1 MTEDG
6 RGTNRRAWKAF
17 QVEYD
22 DVMRRSD
29 RLCCYCLS
37 DQQIAVLLSMA
48 TYISW
53 PSRWVSDSITV
64 SKDFTQEFSA
74 KLEKQL
80 MSGCADEN
88 TPIQYR
94 YSSTGILQRSFNG
107 GSSWSDCPEY
117 DTRNYS
123 VQFPPMI
130 GTDDATKRCLAA
142 AGAVALIKEQ
152 VGDQLTDGMS
162 RASLENLIKSWVQ
175 TFLQSSNVFVAL
187 VTVITN
193 LVFGLVIATLR
204 AALTTESYNALEC
217 AFYCNIGDDVTV
229 SDAQYAAIKS
239 SISADISGIAGAFF
253 GHLVYLL
260 GKRGVENLLRAG
272 GATSGDCSECTE
284 CAETRV
290 FFTNNSAG
298 TVEVFPDGEGVY
310 TVTCDNFAS
319 GGYYGNLSFY
329 DPTVGDDFTKCG
341 QFNIL
346 SATGGGLS
354 VKLDCNTGTPNT
366 LSTCYALYQ
375 HYWSSPFTLTF
386 TISGCAS

>member
-1 MTEDG
+1 MSEDG

-22 DVMRRSD
+22 EVMRRSD

-48 TYISW
+48 TYVSW
-53 PSRWVSDSITV
+53 PSRWVSDSITI
-64 SKDFTQEFSA
+64 SSDFTQEFSS

-94 YSSTGILQRSFNG
+94 YSVTGILQRSFNG
-107 GSSWSDCPEY
+107 GVSWSDCPEY

-123 VQFPPMI
+123 VQFPPMS
-130 GTDDATKRCLAA
+130 GDDDATKRCLAA

-162 RASLENLIKSWVQ
+162 RTSLENLIKSWVT
-175 TFLQSSNVFVAL
+175 TFLQTSNVFVAL

-204 AALTTESYNALEC
+204 SALTTEAYTALEC
-217 AFYCNIGDDVTV
+217 VLYCNIGDDVTL
-229 SDAQYAAIKS
+229 SDAQYDAIK
-239 SISADISGIAGAFF
+239 AGIASDVAGVAGLFF

-260 GKRGVENLLRAG
+260 GKRGIENLLRAG
-272 GATSGDCSECTE
+272 GVATATCDCGCGGE
-284 CAETRV
+284 CALGFYVDQGTLISNDGSTIVVSSGFSSGEYVVGIAR
-290 FFTNNSAG
+290 SAYG
-298 TVEVFPDGEGVY
+298 VCCGYQGHSVVDGSITGFQ
-310 TVTCDNFAS
+310 TWVTCADDVSHFGTIPSGTNVYYLVFAS
-319 GGYYGNLSFY
+319 SN
-329 DPTVGDDFTKCG
+329 
-341 QFNIL
+341 
-346 SATGGGLS
+346 
-354 VKLDCNTGTPNT
+354 
-366 LSTCYALYQ
+366 
-375 HYWSSPFTLTF
+375 PFTVSVIF
-386 TISGCAS
+386 SDQIP